1 MIEGR
6 AYLLDAIIWRFYGD
20 MSSPRPGSSPA
31 SLRAGATIS
40 ESFWQPGS
48 SVGVSTGQPQV
59 SVPMPHDGVE
69 ATVGIDGLSWFDLCV
84 HMAMGTVE
92 GGREVFV
99 GTNYLAYA
107 SDAERL
113 AACTAIAGFG
123 CPCCAAPLATEG
135 VSFARD
141 APGPFDMP
149 TETGLLG
156 GTLRCGECDVA
167 MPVLHWVAAGVEGK
181 TPLTAASEV
190 FNLRLAGVE
199 ILFPFRGSEM
209 GADSPFLQVLLAIG
223 LSSVQRE
230 AAARL
235 HPFREWVAAVD
246 AHLLAY
252 DIPEECQWDTTT
264 ELQDRGM
271 EFLAPGGI
279 FGEPGDSNARRV
291 MDYAGSVAATEL
303 CGLHTSVMNA
313 VALHLHL
320 VCASKTLPP
329 ASQADRA
336 RIARAIKAAMAAH
349 GGQVIFCPVTRRL
362 QRVVRMFWQPRVDEL
377 GGDVSCMEMSV
388 EESVDEWN
396 ITCTRIPL
404 FDHDCYD
411 VTMRDWADMERVS
424 ETSPEMHHYNEV
436 VLAVAADEHPRSSR
450 CTAGVAAAT
459 ELVALHRLANG
470 SPGGVAGDAQ
480 RLAQRVRSAPSKAQ
494 SPAHAR
500 LRREHGADGMHSTQR
515 MELRRND
522 GREHVPADESSP
534 GAVRPKGAVQRARA
548 AATELAVR
556 AMRTE
561 SRVDHMTLATKRA
574 MSPAQQLLASG
585 ARAAA
590 AAKQVLRAAAT
601 AASRKRSGMTT
612 GYTPPRVDPQSRDA
626 SRRGHAKF
634 VVVQQGDEYQPQR
647 PPGSRERTGSSQEP
661 WLCSPG
667 SPWHSPDGGGT
678 GAALAHQ
685 RLIASLADAPG
696 RGMVLV
702 EVLVRLA
709 GPPNSGDLNPPTC
722 EHVVPVHDGDNVVT
736 LANNLCSEYGG
747 WHNHCFEHGWHCG
760 PGLAVARQLHKALT
774 IAYMLAD
781 ESRRTRQEV
790 GGTGRH
796 QDRLRVAVKAAV
808 AAIRAFEKL
817 TADLEVVPV
826 QTAPLSDSG
835 AGGSGACG
843 SGAAGGD
850 GDGGGGKEEE
860 RDAGGAGERGGDSSG
875 GCGRGGGPR
884 ARPFLVPAV
893 SAGVPQP
900 GGGAPPHVLCG

>member
-1 MIEGR
+1 MMEGR

-59 SVPMPHDGVE
+59 SVPMPHDGAE

-156 GTLRCGECDVA
+156 GTLRCGECDVT

-329 ASQADRA
+329 ASPADRA
-336 RIARAIKAAMAAH
+336 RIARAIKAAMVAH
-349 GGQVIFCPVTRRL
+349 GGQVIFCPVTRR
-362 QRVVRMFWQPRVDEL
+362 
-377 GGDVSCMEMSV
+377 
-388 EESVDEWN
+388 
-396 ITCTRIPL
+396 
-404 FDHDCYD
+404 
-411 VTMRDWADMERVS
+411 
-424 ETSPEMHHYNEV
+424 
-436 VLAVAADEHPRSSR
+436 
-450 CTAGVAAAT
+450 
-459 ELVALHRLANG
+459 
-470 SPGGVAGDAQ
+470 
-480 RLAQRVRSAPSKAQ
+480 
-494 SPAHAR
+494 R
-500 LRREHGADGMHSTQR
+500 LR
-515 MELRRND
+515 LNI
-522 GREHVPADESSP
+522 
-534 GAVRPKGAVQRARA
+534 
-548 AATELAVR
+548 
-556 AMRTE
+556 
-561 SRVDHMTLATKRA
+561 
-574 MSPAQQLLASG
+574 
-585 ARAAA
+585 
-590 AAKQVLRAAAT
+590 
-601 AASRKRSGMTT
+601 
-612 GYTPPRVDPQSRDA
+612 PR
-626 SRRGHAKF
+626 
-634 VVVQQGDEYQPQR
+634 
-647 PPGSRERTGSSQEP
+647 
-661 WLCSPG
+661 
-667 SPWHSPDGGGT
+667 
-678 GAALAHQ
+678 
-685 RLIASLADAPG
+685 
-696 RGMVLV
+696 
-702 EVLVRLA
+702 
-709 GPPNSGDLNPPTC
+709 
-722 EHVVPVHDGDNVVT
+722 
-736 LANNLCSEYGG
+736 
-747 WHNHCFEHGWHCG
+747 
-760 PGLAVARQLHKALT
+760 
-774 IAYMLAD
+774 
-781 ESRRTRQEV
+781 
-790 GGTGRH
+790 
-796 QDRLRVAVKAAV
+796 RLRSKSPS
-808 AAIRAFEKL
+808 
-817 TADLEVVPV
+817 EV
-826 QTAPLSDSG
+826 
-835 AGGSGACG
+835 
-843 SGAAGGD
+843 
-850 GDGGGGKEEE
+850 
-860 RDAGGAGERGGDSSG
+860 
-875 GCGRGGGPR
+875 
-884 ARPFLVPAV
+884 
-893 SAGVPQP
+893 
-900 GGGAPPHVLCG
+900 